1 MQLRI
6 DILTFYRKDWAH
18 NSGDD
23 VAGVVHSVG
32 RRVYEF
38 KTGDR
43 VAALH
48 EFGQPNGAFADYA
61 VAPDRTTFH
70 IPHDVSFEEAVTVPT
85 AALTAA
91 ISLHADMGI
100 PAPFEALTSSN
111 GVVAARTNSPLL
123 IYGVS
128 TAVGA
133 FAAKLARLAG
143 VKPIIGVAGR
153 ASEFASTVADFV
165 VDYRQGE
172 DALVAAVEALLAK
185 EGLGDK
191 IPLVFDAISEAG
203 SLETTLRFLEPNGG
217 IVSTVLP
224 PILFAR
230 EKENFHYPPGVTSI
244 NSALPRVHSTHKD
257 WGYIWSHYLGRLMET
272 GRLSGHPHEVI
283 PGGLEGVLVSLQNL
297 RSCKASAVKYVCRIE
312 ETAVGAVPRFVGQT
326 PNKAK
331 TKGPHPLRNFP
342 FPA

>member
-1 MQLRI
+1 MLK
-6 DILTFYRKDWAH
+6 LYRKDWAH

-23 VAGVVHSVG
+23 VAGIVHSVG

-38 KTGDR
+38 KAGDR

-48 EFGQPNGAFADYA
+48 EPGQPNGAFADYA
-61 VAPDRTTFH
+61 VAPDRTAFH
-70 IPHDVSFEEAVTVPT
+70 IPHDVTFEEAATIPT

-100 PAPFEALTSSN
+100 PNPFEAPPSD
-111 GVVAARTNSPLL
+111 GVEAARTNSPLL

-143 VKPIIGVAGR
+143 VKPIIGIAGR

-165 VDYRQGE
+165 LDYRQGE
-172 DALVAAVEALLAK
+172 DALVAAVEELLAK

-217 IVSTVLP
+217 VVSTVLP
-224 PILFAR
+224 PALFAR

-257 WGYIWSHYLGRLMET
+257 WVYIWSRYLGRLMEA
-272 GRLSGHPHEVI
+272 GRLSGHPYEVI

-297 RSCKASAVKYVCRIE
+297 RSSKASAVKYVCRVE
-312 ETAVGAVPRFVGQT
+312 ETAVGAVPRFVGQMSD
-326 PNKAK
+326 KAE
-331 TKGPHPLRNFP
+331 TKQPHPLRNFP